1 MPVIT
6 LEASKMSREQKVKL
20 VQEFTESTLN
30 ILNVPKQSITV
41 LIKENEKDNIG
52 VAGQLLSD
60 R

>member
-20 VQEFTESTLN
+20 VQELTESTLN

>member
-6 LEASKMSREQKVKL
+6 LEASKMSREQKAKL

>member
-6 LEASKMSREQKVKL
+6 LEASKMSKEQKVKL
-20 VQEFTESTLN
+20 VQELTESTLN

>member
-41 LIKENEKDNIG
+41 LLKENENDNIG